1 MPRFAHSSIRGQ
13 TLQMSRG
20 RGTRSALERAT
31 ACFTLIFLVH
41 ARKMRDGSVNCSRV
55 LRMLP
60 LGDSITSGG
69 GYPVFVLPE
78 DTRRQEAASLMLS
91 LDTDGD
97 GQVH

>member
-1 MPRFAHSSIRGQ
+1 
-13 TLQMSRG
+13 MSTAAAGG
-20 RGTRSALERAT
+20 RGTRRALERAT

-78 DTRRQEAASLMLS
+78 DTRRQEASSLMLS